1 VAAGAEEVGVDG
13 AFAVLGVVR
22 QEAGVA
28 QATGGGLEVVVV
40 EALPLAVAVGVQDV
54 LDLLPGG
61 GVHQRL
67 VPAGV
72 LHALE
77 GHYSAVVG
85 VVQQGVQSSS
95 GDGFGRQVQ
104 PQAGQVRR
112 RLRHRPVAGGVLGE
126 GQPDKGCPRLIQRHG
141 THFPPAL
148 AEVRAPF
155 PGLYS
160 LR

>member
-1 VAAGAEEVGVDG
+1 MSWTFCQVAASTSAWC
-13 AFAVLGVVR
+13 R
-22 QEAGVA
+22 
-28 QATGGGLEVVVV
+28 
-40 EALPLAVAVGVQDV
+40 
-54 LDLLPGG
+54 PGYS
-61 GVHQRL
+61 
-67 VPAGV
+67 
-72 LHALE
+72 HALE

-85 VVQQGVQSSS
+85 VVQQGVQSSL

-126 GQPDKGCPRLIQRHG
+126 GQPEKGCPRLIQRHG

>member
-1 VAAGAEEVGVDG
+1 MAAGAEEVGVDG

-72 LHALE
+72 CSRPRAMGLA
-77 GHYSAVVG
+77 GRSSPRPVRCVAG
-85 VVQQGVQSSS
+85 CDTVQLPVAYWVKASRIRGARASSS
-95 GDGFGRQVQ
+95 
-104 PQAGQVRR
+104 ATVRTSR
-112 RLRHRPVAGGVLGE
+112 PLSLKFVRLS
-126 GQPDKGCPRLIQRHG
+126 
-141 THFPPAL
+141 PAYT
-148 AEVRAPF
+148 R
-155 PGLYS
+155 
-160 LR
+160 